1 MVHPRVV
8 RKIAGGEDGAGN
20 RMKQALK
27 VLWGD
32 SLLLACVW
40 IMGGFMAALRA
51 LLDGYGIPVSLTAL
65 LHAPLAAL
73 YPAMLYGMAY
83 DRGAQLMGVPW
94 PRRRVF
100 LISLVLFSGS
110 ALIFSYVADVSQT
123 KFFLFGSRE
132 IGFSFLLVVMFI
144 LIPFMLAVLHFLG
157 LLDK

>member
-1 MVHPRVV
+1 
-8 RKIAGGEDGAGN
+8 
-20 RMKQALK
+20 MKQALK

-40 IMGGFMAALRA
+40 IMGGFMAAFRA
-51 LLDGYGIPVSLTAL
+51 FLDGYDISVSLTAL

-73 YPAMLYGMAY
+73 YPAILYGMAY
-83 DRGAQLMGVPW
+83 DRGAQLMGVQW

-100 LISLVLFSGS
+100 LASLLLFISS

-123 KFFLFGSRE
+123 KFFLLGSRE
-132 IGFSFLLVVMFI
+132 IGFAFLLVVMF
-144 LIPFMLAVLHFLG
+144 LIVTSIFAVFYFVG

>member
-1 MVHPRVV
+1 
-8 RKIAGGEDGAGN
+8 
-20 RMKQALK
+20 MKHALK

-83 DRGAQLMGVPW
+83 DRGAQLVGVQW
-94 PRRRVF
+94 PRHYVF
-100 LISLVLFSGS
+100 LISLVLFIGS
-110 ALIFSYVADVSQT
+110 ALVFSYIVDISQI
-123 KFFLFGSRE
+123 KFFLLGSRE
-132 IGFSFLLVVMFI
+132 IGLTFLIVVMFL
-144 LIPFMLAVLHFLG
+144 LIAAMFAVFRFLG